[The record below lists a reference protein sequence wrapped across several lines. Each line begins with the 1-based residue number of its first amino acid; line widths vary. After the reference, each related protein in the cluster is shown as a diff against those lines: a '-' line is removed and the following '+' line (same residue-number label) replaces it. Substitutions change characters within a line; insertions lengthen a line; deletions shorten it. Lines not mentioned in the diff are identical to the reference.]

1 MATALVIPAKAGIQ
15 RLVNGK
21 KALDPSFRWD
31 DDQAALNL
39 LEKTFSVCLSIKHF
53 FKSFVF
59 PGQQRAKAGMTVR
72 EHEIGAGLRGPAK

>member
-31 DDQAALNL
+31 DDQVALNL
-39 LEKTFSVCLSIKHF
+39 LEKFSVSAYRSSIF
-53 FKSFVF
+53 SRASFS
-59 PGQQRAKAGMTVR
+59 PDSSGRR
-72 EHEIGAGLRGPAK
+72 PE